1 MVLNLSQI
9 YNALPDIIW
18 LLRKHNYGYVI
29 TEKATDEKNTTE
41 EWSTIMEI
49 CDKVGNSSANA
60 KDCLRSI
67 MKRLNNPDPHIVMQA
82 ITVSVQF
89 LQF

>member
-1 MVLNLSQI
+1 
-9 YNALPDIIW
+9 
-18 LLRKHNYGYVI
+18 
-29 TEKATDEKNTTE
+29 
-41 EWSTIMEI
+41 MEI

-89 LQF
+89 LQLCIKKG